1 MTVKDALKNFKLP
14 FENLYIND
22 STLHNRNGGQKHFDF
37 DYPPDTFDYKEW
49 LESYGD
55 SELIYLFYNPS
66 EDDGLTIT
74 I

>member
-1 MTVKDALKNFKLP
+1 MKVKDALKNFNLP

-22 STLHNRNGGQKHFDF
+22 STLHSKGHKHFDF

-49 LESYGD
+49 LENYGD
-55 SELIYLFYNPS
+55 SELIYLFYNPE
-66 EDDGLTIT
+66 EDSLTVT